1 MNILVSI
8 KKFITNKNTV
18 TILGVIIIIAILYFG
33 YNYQVEKSITP
44 IKDIPVAKQTIQP
57 RTLITEDMITTISV
71 VPQML
76 KEGVIRYKKNIVGKY
91 TNNNSINQ
99 AGSK

>member
-33 YNYQVEKSITP
+33 YNYQVEKI
-44 IKDIPVAKQTIQP
+44 
-57 RTLITEDMITTISV
+57 L
-71 VPQML
+71 
-76 KEGVIRYKKNIVGKY
+76 KNINIIKY
-91 TNNNSINQ
+91 NLC
-99 AGSK
+99 